1 MTSCVRIGIAASMI
15 GVCTRTI
22 RRWDAAG
29 KITCIR
35 TPGGHRRISLI
46 VIEGQQA
53 RDARIEDGDDAFQ
66 HPSFLGIEMMSRHVE
81 RSSQESS
88 YH

>member
-1 MTSCVRIGIAASMI
+1 MTSCVRVGIAASMM

-29 KITCIR
+29 KITCTR

-53 RDARIEDGDDAFQ
+53 RDARIEDGDDPGRAAVYCREPPRETRQ
-66 HPSFLGIEMMSRHVE
+66 HFYRL
-81 RSSQESS
+81 
-88 YH
+88 